1 MSKLKEA
8 RDHIYKL
15 EFRIADLTV
24 EVDRLK
30 TENEMLL
37 SPQEYEFRYA
47 IQAKDGRIIVES
59 DDEKTIGDIGGLLNV
74 LLAIL
79 ESTE

>member
-1 MSKLKEA
+1 MSKLKDA

-24 EVDRLK
+24 EVDRLRIANTDYAK
-30 TENEMLL
+30 QAVELKAENKELTAIIDRV
-37 SPQEYEFRYA
+37 PQTIYEN
-47 IQAKDGRIIVES
+47 IC
-59 DDEKTIGDIGGLLNV
+59 DELGIY
-74 LLAIL
+74 L

>member
-24 EVDRLK
+24 ENDRLRQ
-30 TENEMLL
+30 ENMKYAKQAVML
-37 SPQEYEFRYA
+37 
-47 IQAKDGRIIVES
+47 K
-59 DDEKTIGDIGGLLNV
+59 EK
-74 LLAIL
+74 L
-79 ESTE
+79 ESMTCGECGKNMLECKCD